1 MNSQRGFTLIELI
14 IGIVLLGIAVAGL
27 ASLVFSQAR
36 PSITPLY
43 QLRASELATAL
54 MDEIL
59 AMSFD
64 ENNLSAA
71 TNSRCGSSSNS
82 SPCTALNDLGFE
94 VGESRQNYDDVDD
107 FNDFSINGALLVD
120 EPSLS
125 EIYRNFTL
133 TVDVCYVS
141 EPWNNCKT
149 DIVTMHKRI
158 TITVNAADQGNV
170 VVTSIRSNL

>member
-64 ENNLSAA
+64 ENNLTLAA
-71 TNSRCGSSSNS
+71 NSRCGSS
-82 SPCTALNDLGFE
+82 PCTAPNDLGFE

-133 TVDVCYVS
+133 TVEVCYVT
-141 EPWNNCKT
+141 EPWNNCRT
-149 DIVTMHKRI
+149 DIVTMYKRI